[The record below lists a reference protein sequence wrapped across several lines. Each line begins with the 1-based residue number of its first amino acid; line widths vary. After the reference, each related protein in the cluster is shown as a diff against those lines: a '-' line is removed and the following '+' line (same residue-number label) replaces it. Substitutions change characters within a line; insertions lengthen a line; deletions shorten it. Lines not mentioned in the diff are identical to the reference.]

1 MAVTADRPAPYAP
14 TKAILGIIDRYRHRG
29 MASPISADVLARAG
43 ISDSLISRTLQA
55 LVTLD
60 LINEDGVPTPTFE
73 GIRLAPEAEYKKRLE
88 DWLTGAYADVFSYV
102 DPARDDET
110 RIRDAFR
117 TYQPV
122 AQQPR
127 MVSLFQGLCD
137 AAGLVPEK
145 TTRSSRPAPAPVG
158 TPRLRAAARRI
169 VAERFKD
176 VPRYKPDSVSGLPPS
191 LAGLLASLPSAE
203 DGWTNAEREKFLTT
217 FRAVLD
223 FCIPIIGDDADETE
237 TAAEQKRAAASAPPT
252 AAPIIRR
259 RV

>member
-29 MASPISADVLARAG
+29 MTSPITADVLARAG

-60 LINEDGVPTPTFE
+60 LINADGVPTPTLE

-88 DWLTGAYADVFSYV
+88 DWVKGVYADVFSYV
-102 DPARDDET
+102 DPTRDDET

-127 MVSLFQGLCD
+127 MVSLFQGLC
-137 AAGLVPEK
+137 AAADLAPEK
-145 TTRSSRPAPAPVG
+145 TSATSRQTPSPVG
-158 TPRLRAAARRI
+158 TPRLRAGARRG
-169 VAERFKD
+169 VAERSKD
-176 VPRYKPDSVSGLPPS
+176 TPRHKSDSISGLPAP
-191 LAGLLASLPSAE
+191 LAGLLASLPPAE
-203 DGWTNAEREKFLTT
+203 EGWTSTDREKFMTT

-223 FCIPIIGDDADETE
+223 YSIPIIEDEEDARTE
-237 TAAEQKRAAASAPPT
+237 TAVTKKAT
-252 AAPIIRR
+252 AA
-259 RV
+259 

>member
-55 LVTLD
+55 LVSLD

-88 DWLTGAYADVFSYV
+88 DWLKGAYADVFSYV
-102 DPARDDET
+102 DPAKDDET

-145 TTRSSRPAPAPVG
+145 TTRSTSRPAPPPVV
-158 TPRLRAAARRI
+158 TPRLRTAARRI

-176 VPRYKPDSVSGLPPS
+176 VPRHKPDSVSGLPPA
-191 LAGLLASLPSAE
+191 LAGLLASLPPAE

-217 FRAVLD
+217 FHAVLD
-223 FCIPIIGDDADETE
+223 FCIPIIENDADETE
-237 TAAEQKRAAASAPPT
+237 TAGEPAASAPPT

-259 RV
+259 RI